1 MSIPDPEYF
10 LGVPLWI
17 FGMSLNILGSIM
29 VNFGTNLMK
38 SAHNIVRDQKSSSI
52 TSPAGERYSVQIWR
66 VGMAVFVIGSLVNFA
81 SFAFAA
87 QSLLAALGT
96 VQFVSNVIFAKCV
109 LKEQLSVRII
119 IATTIIVFGLTVSI
133 KFSNHASEVY
143 TVKDLMALYSSTY
156 LIFLGCVFGVLLI
169 LHLVYLKYTKAEEE
183 GSELPMSDIIR
194 PATYSIVSATVG
206 TQSVLQ
212 SKCIA
217 ELVKATIKGENQ
229 FDQWFLYVIL
239 LVFIFGLGFWLHRMN
254 AALQKFDG
262 LIIIPLLQ
270 VFWTTSAIL
279 QGGVYFREFEKFSPL
294 QTVGFCLGVLIVF
307 FGVFLLTPNKRKDDS
322 GSDRALINSE
332 GGPGCETDDSD
343 DSACSVSNGGSASE
357 LRNGSTFTNCGLSTA
372 GSTHGQPAVER
383 LLSLTYMPVVLN
395 DANIAFYM
403 DRALIS
409 KSALASLGT
418 NTTTTTSD
426 EEQQLQQQ
434 KAHPTSNATV
444 NTPPGAVVGMKGASA
459 SLLASMGVFQAKTSV
474 PSSPATSTTSTATK
488 LATRSVSDVPIPAPL
503 SPKSL
508 YRASSVQSQ
517 GKPLTKQSPLS
528 AAFSVGAVA
537 VATVTVR

>member
-1 MSIPDPEYF
+1 MSTPDTEYF

-17 FGMSLNILGSIM
+17 FGMSLNILGSVM

-38 SAHNIVRDQKSSSI
+38 SAHNIVRDQKSSSVN
-52 TSPAGERYSVQIWR
+52 SPAGERYSVQIWR

-109 LKEQLSVRII
+109 LGEKLSVRII
-119 IATTIIVFGLTVSI
+119 IATAIIIFGLTVSI

-143 TVKDLMALYSSTY
+143 TVKDLIALYSSTY
-156 LIFLGCVFGVLLI
+156 LIFLGCVFTVLLI
-169 LHLVYLKYTKAEEE
+169 LHLIYLKYTKAEEE
-183 GSELPMSDIIR
+183 GSELPMSDIVR

-229 FDQWFLYVIL
+229 FNEWFMYVIL
-239 LVFIFGLGFWLHRMN
+239 LVFISGLSFWLHRMN

-294 QTVGFCLGVLIVF
+294 QTVGFCLGVVIVF
-307 FGVFLLTPNKRKDDS
+307 FGVFLLTPSKRKDEGDS
-322 GSDRALINSE
+322 NRALINSE
-332 GGPGCETDDSD
+332 GGPGCETDDSE
-343 DSACSVSNGGSASE
+343 DSACSAANGHSE
-357 LRNGSTFTNCGLSTA
+357 VRPGSTFTNCGLSTA
-372 GSTHGQPAVER
+372 GSSMHGQPAVER

-403 DRALIS
+403 DRALITN
-409 KSALASLGT
+409 SAATSLGAT
-418 NTTTTTSD
+418 SSSADQKTGQTTPTTPAAVNIIPGFRGT
-426 EEQQLQQQ
+426 
-434 KAHPTSNATV
+434 HP
-444 NTPPGAVVGMKGASA
+444 PP
-459 SLLASMGVFQAKTSV
+459 LLASMGVIQGLKGV
-474 PSSPATSTTSTATK
+474 PPSAPLSSTSTTTKGLPSTRIPENASSAT
-488 LATRSVSDVPIPAPL
+488 APL

-508 YRASSVQSQ
+508 YRASATTQSTS
-517 GKPLTKQSPLS
+517 KSYTKQSPLS

-537 VATVTVR
+537 AATVAVR